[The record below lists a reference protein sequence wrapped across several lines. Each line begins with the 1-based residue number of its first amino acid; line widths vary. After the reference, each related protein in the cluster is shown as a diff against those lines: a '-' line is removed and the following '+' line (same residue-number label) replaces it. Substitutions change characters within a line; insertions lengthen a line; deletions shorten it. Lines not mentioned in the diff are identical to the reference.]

1 MSNESIISPQRDRE
15 RTTAA
20 ILSAATE
27 LFLDRGFA
35 AVPISLIAKQAN
47 VTKSLIHHYFG
58 DKRSL
63 WLAVKDASVAS
74 YATQQKAVFSSI
86 GTERDEGG
94 VAASA
99 AAYFLFLQKHPEI
112 AGMFALVSF
121 DGEFESGITERNLQ
135 TSGIA
140 FVNSLQH
147 SGAVRDDIGADM
159 MLAAFASLIE
169 HWFISR
175 ERFAELNDLEPGPSL
190 DARYFDVVLKILNGG
205 VQISK
210 K

>member
-1 MSNESIISPQRDRE
+1 MRKLLQG
-15 RTTAA
+15 TTYKQNFGSH
-20 ILSAATE
+20 LTE
-27 LFLDRGFA
+27 KKEPGSCNPTDKINQ
-35 AVPISLIAKQAN
+35 VPRQP
-47 VTKSLIHHYFG
+47 
-58 DKRSL
+58 
-63 WLAVKDASVAS
+63 
-74 YATQQKAVFSSI
+74 QQKAVFSSI

-112 AGMFALVSF
+112 AHMFALVSF
-121 DGEFESGITERNLQ
+121 DGEFESGITERDLQ

-140 FVNSLQH
+140 FVKSLQN

-175 ERFAELNDLEPGPSL
+175 ERFAKLNDLEPGPSL